1 MKINPDPGHKSENDV
16 RECPDCEKEYA
27 ANFSTGKRKTTSET
41 GGESGSQF
49 PMEWHKFLMVVMI
62 IGAVVTVIN
71 GLLYI
76 TGFVYERNGVTS
88 AQVYSTFPGIKSC
101 DTVYGI
107 CLILVGVFQIIVRN
121 HLHGFKKD
129 ALCLLVCLFSISLT
143 INIFYQVIASFVADI
158 NPLDASVLGTVIGTL
173 LYMIPTIVYYQK
185 RSVLFVN

>member
-1 MKINPDPGHKSENDV
+1 MKINSNPNHEAENDA
-16 RECPDCEKEYA
+16 REYPDYGKEYA
-27 ANFSTGKRKTTSET
+27 ADLSAEKGKSTSGA
-41 GGESGSQF
+41 GEKSGSRF
-49 PMEWHKFLMVVMI
+49 PMEWHKFLMVTMI

-107 CLILVGVFQIIVRN
+107 FLILVGVFQIIVRN